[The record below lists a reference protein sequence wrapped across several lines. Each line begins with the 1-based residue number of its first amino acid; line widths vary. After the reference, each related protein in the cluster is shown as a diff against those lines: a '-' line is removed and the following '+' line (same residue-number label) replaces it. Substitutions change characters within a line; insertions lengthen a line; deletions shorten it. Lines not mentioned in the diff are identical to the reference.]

1 MKTTKLNAILSTARG
16 ADALLPLIT
25 GQLTPQAWAQSI
37 AKDTVATKAG
47 REISAARAALN
58 GAQFAMTNVA
68 LALRS
73 ATELGELPFTRA
85 VAETKRV
92 YNLLD
97 AMRSAFAGVR
107 NEMHRE
113 LTVAEVTL
121 EVKDGAFDGVQ
132 SESDNEPYTE
142 EELLDMGMQWEDI
155 QEFMAEQARGV
166 SLSQPLLM
174 DSDGSWSESEG
185 EYRTSVH
192 EAKQL
197 WDMALKDI
205 RYSEGSA
212 AKVALIGLD
221 WPTANPMWDALL
233 DRLADSWEAA
243 IEYADDKEAMT
254 RKVAKR
260 EAVIEDIQSNPMMA
274 RWVVNHVTRRVFRD
288 IAALQLKAEEAEER
302 LTYVER
308 QAMNE
313 ERYGVPASMTRI
325 GTGEQEEYSRKAF
338 LFYTELSEAE
348 TARGQEHDCQLDK
361 DRSWHVATL
370 EAIGE
375 TITKLRTLH
384 GELRELDM
392 GLAKLWEI
400 YADGER
406 PMHPPIYWSRDRF
419 FLQGE
424 EQLALDT
431 IRIEAALAKQKAR
444 EAEGDALVKAAALV
458 EAMLGL

>member
-1 MKTTKLNAILSTARG
+1 MKTTSLRNIVSTARG
-16 ADALLPLIT
+16 ADVLLPLIT
-25 GQLTPQAWAQSI
+25 GDMTPQQWAQSI

-47 REISAARAALN
+47 REMSAARAALN
-58 GAQFAMTNVA
+58 GAQFAMTNIA
-68 LALRS
+68 MALRC
-73 ATELGELPFTRA
+73 ATELGGISFVKA
-85 VAETKRV
+85 SKETQRV
-92 YNLLD
+92 YYLLD
-97 AMRSAFAGVR
+97 AMRSAFSGIRQEA
-107 NEMHRE
+107 HRE

-121 EVKDGAFDGVQ
+121 EVKDGVFDGMQ
-132 SESDNEPYTE
+132 CESDTTPYSE
-142 EELLDMGMQWEDI
+142 EELLDMGMPWEDI
-155 QEFMAEQARGV
+155 QEVLAHQARGV
-166 SLSQPLLM
+166 TLSQPMLM
-174 DSDGSWSESEG
+174 ETDGSWSESEG

-197 WDMALKDI
+197 WDMALTDI
-205 RYSEGSA
+205 RWSEFSA
-212 AKVALIGLD
+212 APVALIGLN
-221 WPTANPMWDALL
+221 WPTANPMWEPLL
-233 DRLADSWEAA
+233 DRLADSWQAA

-254 RKVAKR
+254 AKVAKR
-260 EAVIEDIQSNPMMA
+260 EAALEDLHAKPAAA
-274 RWVVNHVTRRVFRD
+274 RWVINHVTRRVFRD
-288 IAALQLKAEEAEER
+288 IAALQLKAEETNDR

-313 ERYGVPASMTRI
+313 ERYGVPASASRI
-325 GTGEQEEYSRKAF
+325 GTGEQQEYSRKAF
-338 LFYTELSEAE
+338 LFYVELSEAE
-348 TARGQEHDCQLDK
+348 TARGQEHDTQLDK

-370 EAIGE
+370 EAIDE
-375 TITKLRTLH
+375 TITKLRALH
-384 GELRELDM
+384 KDLRELDL

-400 YADGER
+400 YTDGTR